1 MQPPGPPRRCDSNQE
16 LSSKP
21 GAIHTGTQF
30 LVLSSVTN
38 AAEIF
43 YTTNGDVP
51 TSASTKYTAP
61 IKLMASQTIKAIAMK
76 TGMATSAVDSA
87 SYTIKP
93 GATSTGSLI
102 LGNQTYRTVK
112 IDEQNWMAENLNFRG
127 SGADTVGVCYRDS
140 VGYCAKNG
148 RLYTW
153 AEVMNLPDSCS
164 VVSCAS
170 QIKPKHQGICPTGW
184 HVPTKAEWTS
194 LTDFTGSEGISS
206 LPLRTDT
213 GWKDMRDG
221 TDIYG
226 FSVLPAGARYP
237 TGEYECNGNYAF
249 FWSATEQSPKEAWRR
264 YFSYGYEYGCSYFFE
279 KTYGR
284 SLRCVED

>member
-206 LPLRTDT
+206 LPHPVHAAHAAHAAGHAAALVLLR
-213 GWKDMRDG
+213 
-221 TDIYG
+221 
-226 FSVLPAGARYP
+226 ARRRS
-237 TGEYECNGNYAF
+237 GLR
-249 FWSATEQSPKEAWRR
+249 WSAAGRRWRR
-264 YFSYGYEYGCSYFFE
+264 RSG
-279 KTYGR
+279 GR
-284 SLRCVED
+284 CGSPWRGR